1 MRENTTN
8 KRQVVIANEVEITR
22 EMSKQEFFF
31 NFRVHMTYYTDA
43 IIMYFLISNLNDTVR
58 YVKAKII

>member
-1 MRENTTN
+1 
-8 KRQVVIANEVEITR
+8 
-22 EMSKQEFFF
+22 MSKQEFFF

-43 IIMYFLISNLNDTVR
+43 IIMYFVISNLNDTVR